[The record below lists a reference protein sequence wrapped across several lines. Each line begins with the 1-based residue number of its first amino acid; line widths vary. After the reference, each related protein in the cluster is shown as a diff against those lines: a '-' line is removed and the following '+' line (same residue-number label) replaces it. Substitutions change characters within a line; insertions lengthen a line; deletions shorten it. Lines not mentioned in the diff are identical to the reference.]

1 MSLSDVRKQLQ
12 KGFLFAIVTG
22 FIIILMFLNTDN
34 DKYAFWL
41 LVIPMVIYIIYGHQI
56 SNKYKYLPE
65 FADAVYYLGFTFTL
79 MSLLGATL
87 FEKLSADPEK
97 TISYFGMALMTTILG
112 LIYRNYHMQFT
123 DLNEDVYEK
132 AKEQIELEMS
142 HFKTLVDDI
151 TIRLETLT
159 QSVENISNT
168 LIDTLPNK
176 LTEAVENVDD
186 RLLSAFS
193 KLENDMNEIDV
204 VFRESINR
212 VSSLYDELNQ
222 QNTTTIRHMVNSL
235 DGLSTNFNSS
245 VNRIETASNQTAQ
258 LSENLRTNLTLFNEQ
273 LSDGAEGNGY
283 LDTIVNSVKTS
294 SDEINQLSTTIQ
306 QLNGS
311 FTQNLDSLQQTSQ
324 IIAQEISQIEK
335 IFEDVENHI
344 IKKFS

>member
-1 MSLSDVRKQLQ
+1 MSLSYVRKQLQ

-34 DKYAFWL
+34 DKYAFLL
-41 LVIPMVIYIIYGHQI
+41 LVIPMGIYIIYGHQI

-142 HFKTLVDDI
+142 HFQTLVDDI
-151 TIRLETLT
+151 NIRLETLT

-168 LIDTLPNK
+168 LTDTLPNK

-186 RLLSAFS
+186 RLVSAFS

-212 VSSLYDELNQ
+212 VRTLYDELNQ
-222 QNTTTIRHMVNSL
+222 QNSTTIRNMVNSL
-235 DGLSTNFNSS
+235 DGLSVNFNSS
-245 VNRIETASNQTAQ
+245 VNRIEKASNQTAQ
-258 LSENLRTNLTLFNEQ
+258 LSENLRTNLTLFIKQ
-273 LSDGAEGNGY
+273 LSDDTEGNGY
-283 LDTIVNSVKTS
+283 LNTIVDSVKTS
-294 SDEINQLSTTIQ
+294 SDELNQLSSTIQ
-306 QLNGS
+306 NLNGS
-311 FTQNLDSLQQTSQ
+311 FTQNLYSLQETSQ
-324 IIAQEISQIEK
+324 IISQEINQIEK

>member
-34 DKYAFWL
+34 DKYAFLL
-41 LVIPMVIYIIYGHQI
+41 LVIPMGIYIIYGHQI

-142 HFKTLVDDI
+142 HFQTLVDDI
-151 TIRLETLT
+151 NIRLETLT

-168 LIDTLPNK
+168 LTDTLPNK

-186 RLLSAFS
+186 RLVSAFS

-212 VSSLYDELNQ
+212 VRTLYDELNQ
-222 QNTTTIRHMVNSL
+222 QNSTTIRNMVNSL
-235 DGLSTNFNSS
+235 DGLSVNFNSS
-245 VNRIETASNQTAQ
+245 VNRIEKASNQTAQ
-258 LSENLRTNLTLFNEQ
+258 LSENLRTNLTLFIKQ
-273 LSDGAEGNGY
+273 LSDDTEGNGY
-283 LDTIVNSVKTS
+283 LNTIVDSVKTS
-294 SDEINQLSTTIQ
+294 SDELNQLSSTIQ
-306 QLNGS
+306 NLNGS
-311 FTQNLDSLQQTSQ
+311 FTQNLYSLQETSQ
-324 IIAQEISQIEK
+324 IISQEINQIEK

>member
-12 KGFLFAIVTG
+12 KGFLFAIVMG

-142 HFKTLVDDI
+142 HFQTLVDDI
-151 TIRLETLT
+151 NIRLETLT
-159 QSVENISNT
+159 QSIENISNT
-168 LIDTLPNK
+168 LTDTLPNK

-212 VSSLYDELNQ
+212 VRTLYDELNQ
-222 QNTTTIRHMVNSL
+222 QNTTTIRNMVNSL
-235 DGLSTNFNSS
+235 DGLSTNFISS

-273 LSDGAEGNGY
+273 ISDGAEGNGY
-283 LDTIVNSVKTS
+283 LNTIVNSVKTS

-311 FTQNLDSLQQTSQ
+311 FTQNLDSLQKTSQ